1 MRGSRLG
8 RWRNERSL
16 ITIRAGTIIGDKCS
30 MSDSAMS
37 WRREGSGERMG
48 GRLISRRALRATRE
62 CGPAHAQTPIVPS
75 ASMAASLIATTSFTI
90 AIVGVCCPCPMRRPL
105 GAVVVL
111 EQEPPG
117 HRCLRRPSRGPAAAV
132 SDARR
137 AATAVFRLRRAA
149 PPPLSPRPVERPPPS
164 SASAAPP
171 LSPTPV
177 ALRRRLS

>member
-1 MRGSRLG
+1 MG

-16 ITIRAGTIIGDKCS
+16 KTIRAGTIIGDKCS
-30 MSDSAMS
+30 MSDFAMS

-137 AATAVFRLRRAA
+137 SATAVFRLRRAA

>member
-1 MRGSRLG
+1 
-8 RWRNERSL
+8 
-16 ITIRAGTIIGDKCS
+16 
-30 MSDSAMS
+30 
-37 WRREGSGERMG
+37 
-48 GRLISRRALRATRE
+48 
-62 CGPAHAQTPIVPS
+62 
-75 ASMAASLIATTSFTI
+75 MAASLIATTSFTI
-90 AIVGVCCPCPMRRPL
+90 AIVGVCCPCPIRRPL

-137 AATAVFRLRRAA
+137 AAAAVFRLRRAA